1 MIHTILVVDDEP
13 LMRELI
19 SDFLE
24 DEGYDVLQA
33 GGGEEAVNLIDS
45 QPIDLVVLDV
55 MMPGKDGFE
64 VCEEIRAQSDVIIV
78 MLTAKAEEEDELTG
92 YSYGADDYVTKP
104 FSLKVLSA
112 KIRVLLNR
120 WKNEEAEGLS
130 GNDRLVIDDAAHE
143 VRKDGIEL
151 PLTSKEFELLRF
163 LADHPNQVLTRDI
176 ILDRVWGMDYY
187 GDVRTVDTHIKR
199 LRRKLGDEAGRIVTV
214 RGNGYKYR

>member
-1 MIHTILVVDDEP
+1 
-13 LMRELI
+13 MRELI

-64 VCEEIRAQSDVIIV
+64 VCEEIRAQSDAIIV

-130 GNDRLVIDDAAHE
+130 GNDQLVIDDTARE

-151 PLTSKEFELLRF
+151 PLTSKEFELLRC

>member
-1 MIHTILVVDDEP
+1 
-13 LMRELI
+13 MRELI
-19 SDFLE
+19 SDYLE

-33 GGGEEAVNLIDS
+33 GGGEEAVNMLDGQS
-45 QPIDLVVLDV
+45 VDLVVLDV

-64 VCEEIRAQSDVIIV
+64 VCEEIRALSDAIIV
-78 MLTAKAEEEDELTG
+78 MLTARAEEEDELTG
-92 YSYGADDYVTKP
+92 YSYGADDYITKP

-112 KIRVLLNR
+112 KIRALLNR

-130 GNDRLVIDDAAHE
+130 GNDRLVIDDTARE
-143 VRKDGIEL
+143 VRKDGIDI

>member
-19 SDFLE
+19 SDYLE

-33 GGGEEAVNLIDS
+33 GGGEEAVNMLDGQS
-45 QPIDLVVLDV
+45 VDLVVLDV

-64 VCEEIRAQSDVIIV
+64 VCEEIRALSDAIIV
-78 MLTAKAEEEDELTG
+78 MLTARAEEEDELTG
-92 YSYGADDYVTKP
+92 YSYGADDYITKP

-112 KIRVLLNR
+112 KIRALLNR

-130 GNDRLVIDDAAHE
+130 GNDRLVIDDTARE
-143 VRKDGIEL
+143 VRKDGIDI